1 MNRLISLSFVDDL
14 GSIASGISAKE
25 IARIVDTVATT
36 VLEPGIANAV
46 TCDTSEKEAVIFSR
60 FHRQILSKQLRE
72 IKIKVGNE
80 KTMSNKEATRWL
92 GVWPDVE
99 LKFTSQ
105 INEGMRRARTAKIQI
120 KGLTRTHELVPRL
133 VRRIQHAV
141 VQSTALYNVEL

>member
-105 INEGMRRARTAKIQI
+105 INEGVRRAYR
-120 KGLTRTHELVPRL
+120 
-133 VRRIQHAV
+133 
-141 VQSTALYNVEL
+141 